1 MLLNFISLI
10 SSGTEL
16 FQNLGRN
23 WSTDQK
29 NWIAFTKL
37 WREAS
42 NICSSFNYFWD
53 TFGIRLLHLLE
64 IFCCYLSTDPKTFV
78 CSSLCCNRINVH
90 LNCVFVFVSS
100 KSHHFHMT
108 ESSFWENWSLCIINI
123 VQMLT
128 VQFFHLLKFFLVF
141 VLMFFDMWN
150 SFLFL
155 LGVLLSELELQK
167 EEKVFILWT
176 SHKLRFVLSLIL
188 SYYFVEQLE
197 EYLKKI
203 NFQEV
208 ENLVTKYSKRRTSA
222 IFGMPS
228 SLGTPSRPI
237 MNFPPSQ
244 FPSSATST
252 PLRYFLF

>member
-64 IFCCYLSTDPKTFV
+64 IFRCYLSTDPKTFV

-128 VQFFHLLKFFLVF
+128 VQFFHLLNFFLVF

-150 SFLFL
+150 SFLF
-155 LGVLLSELELQK
+155 
-167 EEKVFILWT
+167 
-176 SHKLRFVLSLIL
+176 FVRGS
-188 SYYFVEQLE
+188 FVW
-197 EYLKKI
+197 I
-203 NFQEV
+203 G
-208 ENLVTKYSKRRTSA
+208 TSKRREGLHFVNFSQTSFCSLSYFVLLFCWTVGR
-222 IFGMPS
+222 IFEED
-228 SLGTPSRPI
+228 
-237 MNFPPSQ
+237 
-244 FPSSATST
+244 
-252 PLRYFLF
+252 